1 MGATAF
7 QSRAASLHRKHVIPI
22 VLGVA
27 MLAVVIAAVLTP
39 DAGVQAPASSQPS
52 SSSVSL
58 WVYLGVAVVVVVL
71 GGLLLTLFLLRRSPQ
86 PAASPTAMP
95 PSPEDSVP
103 PLGPLGVTPSQAP
116 VAAPPPAYPET
127 AQDWGPVP
135 PAAPVAATP
144 AGEAVAAGGRAE
156 AREKSDTRRV
166 WLMAQIDETYRKMAE
181 TDPRMRLWERATEPR
196 RSPSES
202 TEPGASHS
210 TRGGSPS
217 DERPDEFTP
226 TLDSSRR
233 EEAWIAHTTEAFHI
247 GSRGPKEVR
256 NPQLG
261 PNRIAPWRRPPS
273 S

>member
-7 QSRAASLHRKHVIPI
+7 QSRAASLRRKHVIPI

-71 GGLLLTLFLLRRSPQ
+71 SGLLLTLFLLRRPRQS
-86 PAASPTAMP
+86 AASPRAMP
-95 PSPEDSVP
+95 PSQEGSASSSS
-103 PLGPLGVTPSQAP
+103 PLGAAPSQAP
-116 VAAPPPAYPET
+116 VATAASAYKGA

-135 PAAPVAATP
+135 PTASVEATQAA
-144 AGEAVAAGGRAE
+144 GAVADGGGAE
-156 AREKSDTRRV
+156 AGKKSDTRRV
-166 WLMAQIDETYRKMAE
+166 WLMAQIDESYRKMAE
-181 TDPRMRLWERATEPR
+181 RDPRMRLWERGTERP

-202 TEPGASHS
+202 TEPGASHT

-217 DERPDEFTP
+217 DEGHDESTP
-226 TLDSSRR
+226 TLESSRR
-233 EEAWIAHTTEAFHI
+233 EEAWIARTTEAFHI

-261 PNRIAPWRRPPS
+261 PSRIAPWRRPPS